1 MSEHLKTLLHTPWP
15 HSALE
20 TAASPKK
27 AAKPQAKAGAK
38 AKPADTC
45 LKGKQ
50 SVPNNPKSGGASS
63 SGASTAPP
71 PDQRSMTQGF
81 LSFLNGVANS
91 KKDAKR
97 KEAAMDVLEMYRTL
111 QDPAA
116 KRRLVQEQRPPLTLE
131 RKFRIPT
138 VSRVWAPSP
147 RFCDPRPTP
156 RPIEVSCPSLLSS
169 MIFH

>member
-1 MSEHLKTLLHTPWP
+1 MAPKR
-15 HSALE
+15 ALE

-38 AKPADTC
+38 AKPADTR

-50 SVPNNPKSGGASS
+50 TVPKSGGASS
-63 SGASTAPP
+63 SAASTAP

-97 KEAAMDVLEMYRTL
+97 KEDAMDVLEMYRTL

-131 RKFRIPT
+131 RKFRVPT
-138 VSRVWAPSP
+138 VSRVWAPNP

-156 RPIEVSCPSLLSS
+156 HPTKMSCPSLLSS
-169 MIFH
+169 MICH